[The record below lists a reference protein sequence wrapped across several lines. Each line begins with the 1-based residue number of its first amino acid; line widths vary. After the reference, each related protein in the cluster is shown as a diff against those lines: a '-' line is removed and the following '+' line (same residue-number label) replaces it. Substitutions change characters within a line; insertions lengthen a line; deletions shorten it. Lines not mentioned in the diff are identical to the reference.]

1 MIHLQSHLH
10 NLTPDSKKVLVKSLT
25 FRRRENHNIYN
36 SDLYKETVKNSGY
49 SKTSSLCVYV
59 NTWQTTLGTLLP
71 TPCGKTRHL
80 FSFFSWLYKKSQRTH
95 FEWHKIV
102 FLHQQDESQKAIMM
116 WKEKEKAVLR
126 QLTQELD

>member
-1 MIHLQSHLH
+1 MTHFQSHLH

-25 FRRRENHNIYN
+25 FRKHENHNIYN
-36 SDLYKETVKNSGY
+36 SDLYKETLKNSGY
-49 SKTSSLCVYV
+49 SKPFSLCVYM
-59 NTWQTTLGTLLP
+59 NTWQTTLGTLFIIYSHSLADC
-71 TPCGKTRHL
+71 T
-80 FSFFSWLYKKSQRTH
+80 KKCQRTH

-116 WKEKEKAVLR
+116 WKEKEKAVVR